1 VKLAVLE
8 IKTAEIC
15 EPLFQKSRYKGLYG
29 GRGGLKSHFFA
40 ELIIDRCLGA
50 KTFAVCAREIQ
61 KSLKLSSKRLLEQKI
76 IDLDVESYFTVQ
88 DDCIKGHNGSLII
101 FTGLQSHTS
110 DSIKSLEGADI
121 IWIEE
126 AANVSQR
133 SLDIV
138 RPTIRKPGSEIWAS
152 WNPFSPDDPI
162 DALLR
167 SDNPPP
173 DSIVIRTSYEDN
185 PWFPEELKKEMEYDR
200 SRDIDKYRH
209 IWEGEYWSNSELQVF
224 KNWRIEDFEAPIGT
238 MFRFGA
244 DWGFSVD
251 PSTLVRSYTIGNN
264 LYIDYEAYKV
274 GCEIVNLPM
283 LFLQVPEAEKWPIV
297 ADSARPET
305 ISHMRNNGFP
315 KIQAA
320 IKGPGS
326 IEDGIEFLKSFD
338 IIVHPRCKHVID
350 ELSTYS
356 WKPDD
361 LGNATPVLQDKNNH
375 VIDALRY
382 ACEGSRR
389 LAKANK
395 RPEYKLP
402 PIRTN
407 VSWMGN

>member
-1 VKLAVLE
+1 
-8 IKTAEIC
+8 
-15 EPLFQKSRYKGLYG
+15 
-29 GRGGLKSHFFA
+29 
-40 ELIIDRCLGA
+40 
-50 KTFAVCAREIQ
+50 
-61 KSLKLSSKRLLEQKI
+61 LKLSSKRLVEQKI
-76 IDLDVESYFTVQ
+76 IDLGVSDLFTVQ
-88 DDCIKGHNGSLII
+88 DDCIKGNHNKSLMV
-101 FTGLQSHTS
+101 FTGLQSHTAA
-110 DSIKSLEGADI
+110 SIKSLEGADVL
-121 IWIEE
+121 WIDE
-126 AANVSQR
+126 AEKVSQK

-152 WNPFSPDDPI
+152 WNPDKVTDPI
-162 DALLR
+162 DAFFR
-167 SDNPPP
+167 CDNPPP
-173 DSIVIRTSYEDN
+173 DSIIIRTSYNDN
-185 PWFPEELKKEMEYDR
+185 PWFPEELRKEMEYDR

-305 ISHMRNNGFP
+305 ISHMRTNGFP

-320 IKGPGS
+320 IKGAGS

-407 VSWMGN
+407 MSWMGN